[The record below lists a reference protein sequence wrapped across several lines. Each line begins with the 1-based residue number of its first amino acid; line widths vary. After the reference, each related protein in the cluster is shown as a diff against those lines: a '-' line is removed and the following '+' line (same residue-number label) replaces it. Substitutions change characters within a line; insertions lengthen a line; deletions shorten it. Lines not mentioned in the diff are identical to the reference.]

1 MNLHIVASG
10 NGPDLVL
17 LHGWGMHAGVWDEIA
32 LELNARLR
40 THRVDLPGHG
50 QSPSC
55 ETYTLDALVDA
66 LAAALPQ
73 RVMVC
78 GWSLGGLVALA
89 WALRYPAQVERL
101 VLYSTSPCFTRAP
114 DWDCGI
120 EPEVWDGFARELARD
135 PKRTLARFAA
145 LQSQGDTEAASVLR
159 QLRAQLAAAP
169 APDAR
174 TLAAAL
180 AILGETDLRSELAT
194 IRQPVLIAHGAR
206 DRIVPLAAARYL
218 QSALAH
224 ATLRVDDRS
233 AHAPFIS
240 EPKTSARD
248 ILEFC
253 T

>member
-17 LHGWGMHAGVWDEIA
+17 LHGWGMHSGVWDETA
-32 LELNARLR
+32 LELCASLR

-55 ETYTLDALVDA
+55 VPYTLDALVDA
-66 LAAALPQ
+66 LAAALPP

-114 DWDCGI
+114 DWACGI
-120 EPEVWDGFARELARD
+120 ESEVWDGFARELARD
-135 PKRTLARFAA
+135 RERTLARFAA
-145 LQSQGDTEAASVLR
+145 LQSQGDALAANVLR
-159 QLRAQLAAAP
+159 RLRAYLADAP
-169 APDAR
+169 TPDAA

-180 AILGETDLRSELAT
+180 AILSQADLRPELAG
-194 IRQPVLIAHGAR
+194 IAQPALIVHGVH

-218 QSALAH
+218 QSALRC

-233 AHAPFIS
+233 AHAPFLS